1 MWHNTRGN
9 TGQGG
14 SPGKFPTFSSQNS
27 AGPRMLSRGCLIVG
41 SVRQLRSR
49 AAVGV
54 VPVGGLTTPGGNPYS
69 QLFSTAA
76 VSATGDRGVATPR
89 VYLLNSY
96 RPPPVSLCE
105 ALRALRAYSFAELP
119 ETVELSLKCNMTLK
133 KVSGR

>member
-1 MWHNTRGN
+1 MR
-9 TGQGG
+9 
-14 SPGKFPTFSSQNS
+14 
-27 AGPRMLSRGCLIVG
+27 IVG

-54 VPVGGLTTPGGNPYS
+54 VPVNGLTTPGGNPYYS
-69 QLFSTAA
+69 HCFSTAA

-96 RPPPVSLCE
+96 RPPPVLLCE